1 MEEEIRQV
9 DQELQCTQVALK
21 EVEGLHLKG
30 QVYERRSAIFFKA
43 RRDTTI
49 QHQRGTFTKK
59 KEEKNFFIKILC
71 RKSSIIGKTSI
82 TIRNGNEITSKCDI
96 ILILNV
102 DQKS

>member
-59 KEEKNFFIKILC
+59 KRKRIFLLKFSVEKVASLEKRRLQLGMEM
-71 RKSSIIGKTSI
+71 KSRVNATS
-82 TIRNGNEITSKCDI
+82 S
-96 ILILNV
+96 
-102 DQKS
+102 